1 MKMVFNHIQKSILRI
16 CLTVSLLL
24 LFVGCYNTATGEV
37 TWGPAI
43 NFKLPAFPETGSH
56 QVMVFSEMHYSPSYR
71 SQEVPRILPPEGS
84 VPITGA
90 ALVSFEIEEIKE
102 WKIPE
107 NVKSNFD
114 FDNAAKIYNYNCAV
128 CHGTDL
134 QGQGPITSILSG
146 RNDGSLA
153 YGPDDGAAPVN
164 LNSERVWELSD
175 GEIFSYIT
183 WGGRPGYSSA
193 KRGKDSP
200 AIMPMFKYLLN
211 EEDRWELVEYLRVWH
226 GENR

>member
-90 ALVSFEIEEIKE
+90 ELVSFEIEEIKE

-134 QGQGPITSILSG
+134 QGQGPIT
-146 RNDGSLA
+146 
-153 YGPDDGAAPVN
+153 V
-164 LNSERVWELSD
+164 
-175 GEIFSYIT
+175 SYT
-183 WGGRPGYSSA
+183 HLTLPTKA
-193 KRGKDSP
+193 
-200 AIMPMFKYLLN
+200 
-211 EEDRWELVEYLRVWH
+211 
-226 GENR
+226 

>member
-1 MKMVFNHIQKSILRI
+1 M
-16 CLTVSLLL
+16 
-24 LFVGCYNTATGEV
+24 
-37 TWGPAI
+37 
-43 NFKLPAFPETGSH
+43 
-56 QVMVFSEMHYSPSYR
+56 
-71 SQEVPRILPPEGS
+71 
-84 VPITGA
+84 
-90 ALVSFEIEEIKE
+90 
-102 WKIPE
+102 
-107 NVKSNFD
+107 
-114 FDNAAKIYNYNCAV
+114 
-128 CHGTDL
+128 
-134 QGQGPITSILSG
+134 
-146 RNDGSLA
+146 
-153 YGPDDGAAPVN
+153 N